1 MIAEAWWFLPL
12 GPAND
17 ADHAPAP
24 PARRMEQ
31 LALFEPAPGDAIF
44 CACDH
49 HEHIATVVP
58 VESVEIDWEK
68 YDGR

>member
-1 MIAEAWWFLPL
+1 MNEQAWWFLPL

-24 PARRMEQ
+24 ARCMEQ
-31 LALFEPAPGDAIF
+31 LPLFEPAPGDAIF
-44 CACDH
+44 CASDH
-49 HEHIATVVP
+49 REHIAVVLP
-58 VESVEIDWEK
+58 VESVEIDWEQ